1 MKRNYLEW
9 FLLTAGGALVG
20 ALAVDLYKNI
30 RPLKKLPKGRNLTY
44 PAEILIIEK
53 L

>member
-9 FLLTAGGALVG
+9 ILITAGSAIIGS
-20 ALAVDLYKNI
+20 LAVEAYKKN
-30 RPLKKLPKGRNLTY
+30 RARLEAEKAKAAKSK
-44 PAEILIIEK
+44 EILIIEQ

>member
-9 FLLTAGGALVG
+9 ALITAAGAIIG
-20 ALAVDLYKNI
+20 ALAVESYRKYRAKQNED
-30 RPLKKLPKGRNLTY
+30 RLKATKPKEL
-44 PAEILIIEK
+44 LIIEQ

>member
-9 FLLTAGGALVG
+9 ILITAGSAIIG
-20 ALAVDLYKNI
+20 ALAVEAYRKH
-30 RPLKKLPKGRNLTY
+30 RERMA
-44 PAEILIIEK
+44 AEKASAAKSKELLIIEQ

>member
-20 ALAVDLYKNI
+20 ALAVEAYKKH
-30 RPLKKLPKGRNLTY
+30 RARRDAEKLQAAKPK
-44 PAEILIIEK
+44 EILIIEQ